1 MVSPPLGPQ
10 RLGVIGAGYFR
21 GAGPNDGV
29 SLRSWQPPH
38 AQSRH
43 SLVLFVSSSWR
54 RQHQPLRLN
63 NPD

>member
-29 SLRSWQPPH
+29 SLRSWKASARSEPP
-38 AQSRH
+38 QSYLICIKQLEATTPT
-43 SLVLFVSSSWR
+43 S
-54 RQHQPLRLN
+54 P
-63 NPD
+63 P